1 MKFYPSLL
9 PPELFLGSCRDA
21 EPILHALLDSI
32 SVIESEKEEKEPE
45 EEKEED
51 REEK

>member
-21 EPILHALLDSI
+21 EPMLHAILDSV
-32 SVIESEKEEKEPE
+32 SVTESEKEEKEPE
-45 EEKEED
+45 KEEEKDHEE
-51 REEK
+51 E